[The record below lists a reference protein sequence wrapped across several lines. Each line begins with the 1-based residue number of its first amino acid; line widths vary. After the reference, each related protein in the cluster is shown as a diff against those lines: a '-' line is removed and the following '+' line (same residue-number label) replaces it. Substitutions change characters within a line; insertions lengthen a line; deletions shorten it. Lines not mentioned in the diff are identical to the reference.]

1 MLIMKRMKTCPSCGF
16 QTSSIHCIQCGH
28 QIDEISTTKFPPVT
42 WPEIRD
48 HLVNRLMIDEKWMVE
63 GPDEITWWPWILPQ
77 SIYVSSRVEMKTDEL
92 DEVGLRITVETFL
105 GTALDRNRALNAV
118 ADLMIDYPFGSLVVL
133 DDNRVAALSSVFIYS
148 LSKGMLTLLHEEA
161 LIQATFATEL
171 ARRLESQG
179 VIATSPLSH
188 PTSGTR
194 ETPDELVANVYGPDV
209 FSPLVDVSHSFAI
222 RDAVR
227 VSWKNS
233 MLRAGATAGFEND
246 EVSFVTFPNN
256 FDVGVGWRDEEFPS
270 QKFGPSIMVWNNLGT
285 FNEPSHPEALNA
297 LNLDL
302 ALNTEYGLGHI
313 GGVTQTRRQHNGK
326 DMFTLTHVAQLPTYL
341 VSEIRGTPDDAII
354 NVRNAIAQATAG
366 ARFLFSEIH
375 DN

>member
-1 MLIMKRMKTCPSCGF
+1 MKRMKTCPSCGF

-48 HLVNRLMIDEKWMVE
+48 HLVNRLMIDETWMVE
-63 GPDEITWWPWILPQ
+63 GPDEITWWPWLLPQ
-77 SIYVSSRVEMKTDEL
+77 SIYVSSRMEMKTDEL

-105 GTALDRNRALNAV
+105 GTALDRNQALDAV

-148 LSKGMLTLLHEEA
+148 LSRGMLTLLHEEA

-179 VIATSPLSH
+179 VISTSPLSH

-209 FSPLVDVSHSFAI
+209 FSPLVDVSHLYAI

-270 QKFGPSIMVWNNLGT
+270 QKFGPSIVVWNNLGT

-313 GGVTQTRRQHNGK
+313 GGVTQTRRQYNGK
-326 DMFTLTHVAQLPTYL
+326 DMFTLTHVAQLPTFL